1 MKKRLIGLLLAAIAL
16 VGCGPSPS
24 TFHVRSEGADMPIAV
39 QGNMAS
45 GKLLLFVHGGPGGTS
60 IARIGARAFSRLERS
75 AAIAYWDQRAS
86 GNAQGQVQPE
96 SLELDRYADDLDL
109 VVEVLKQRHPGM
121 QLYVFSHSWGGPLGA
136 RYLADSTRQAKVTG
150 WITVDGAYSIPETNR
165 LGREWAIARA
175 TDWVSQGKEPELAA
189 QALAWY
195 EAHPA
200 IDPANFQQ
208 HIQYVRK
215 LGGYIADPARAE
227 APDRL
232 GLVFWHPYA
241 FMSDMFNNGY
251 TVSNFALDRLLKVDT
266 LPDLAHVTIP
276 TLMVSGRL
284 DGAVPV
290 GMAEQAFARLA
301 TPAEQ
306 KTLRLFDA
314 SAHDPMREEPDAFA
328 EAVEQ
333 FLR

>member
-1 MKKRLIGLLLAAIAL
+1 MKRIGLVLAALAMA
-16 VGCGPSPS
+16 GCGPSPS

-45 GKLLLFVHGGPGGTS
+45 GKLLLFIHGGPGGTS
-60 IARIGARAFSRLERS
+60 IARIGARAFTRLERS
-75 AAIAYWDQRAS
+75 AGIAYWDQRAA
-86 GNAQGQVQPE
+86 GNAQGNVRPE
-96 SLELDRYADDLDL
+96 SLALDRYVGDLDL
-109 VVEVLKQRHPGM
+109 VVDVLKQRHPAM
-121 QLYVFSHSWGGPLGA
+121 QLYLFSHSWGGPVSA
-136 RYLADSTRQAKVTG
+136 NYLADSGRQAKVKG

-175 TDWVSQGKEPELAA
+175 HDWASEGKEPELTK

-200 IDPANFQQ
+200 IDPTNFQQ
-208 HIQYVRK
+208 HIQFVRK
-215 LGGYIADPARAE
+215 LGGYIADPQKAE

-232 GLVFWHPYA
+232 GLVFAHPYA
-241 FMSDMFNNGY
+241 FMSDVFNNGY
-251 TVSNFALDRLLKVDT
+251 TVSNFTLDRLLKVDT
-266 LPDLAHVTIP
+266 LPALARVSVP

-290 GMAEQAFARLA
+290 GMAEQAFARLG